1 MTPVKRRI
9 FYSFHYAQDAW
20 RAGQVRNM
28 GVVEGNRPATDND
41 WESIK
46 AGGDRAIKAWI
57 DKQLYGR
64 SCAVVLVGSYTANRK
79 WINYEIK
86 KAWNDSKGVVGIH
99 IHGLQD
105 WHGRTSSKGHNP
117 FGYSYIRDKSISFF
131 VKCYDPPGYDSKAR
145 YAWIEKYSA
154 RMIEDAINIRNQ
166 YGSYR

>member
-1 MTPVKRRI
+1 MPTKRRV

-20 RAGQVRNM
+20 RASQVRNM

-46 AGGDRAIKAWI
+46 DGGDRAIKAWI

-64 SCAVVLVGSYTANRK
+64 SCVVVLVGSYTASRK
-79 WINYEIK
+79 WIKYEIK

-105 WHGRTSSKGHNP
+105 RHGRTSPKGHNP
-117 FGYSYIRDKSISFF
+117 FGYSYIRDKSISSL
-131 VKCYDPPGYDSKAR
+131 VRCYDPPGYDSRAR
-145 YAWIEKYSA
+145 YAWIEKHLA
-154 RMIEDAINIRNQ
+154 RMIEVAIGIRNQ